1 MQLLPQPRYNK
12 QRPKLSSEQA
22 LEESHIQ
29 GIEEKRNT
37 DIINSEPIIA
47 KRPYSVPMEHPITPK
62 LMELGSQDSFPAV
75 GKREKRNSRNTANS
89 ENEERVAIF
98 IDGANL
104 FYAAMHLNL
113 EIDYTKLLR
122 SLTKGRQ
129 LLRAYFYTPIDN
141 SNDKQQGFLLWMRR
155 NGYRVFTKDLVYL
168 PDGSKKAN
176 MDVEITV
183 DMLTLARY
191 CDTLIL
197 LSGDGDLAYAVNA
210 IAYQGVQVEVV
221 SLSSMTSETLIDV
234 ADSYTDLD
242 DIREEI
248 QK

>member
-1 MQLLPQPRYNK
+1 MQLLPQPRHNK
-12 QRPKLSSEQA
+12 HRPKLSSEQVI
-22 LEESHIQ
+22 EESPNR
-29 GIEEKRNT
+29 GIEEKTNA
-37 DIINSEPIIA
+37 DIINSEPFIA
-47 KRPYSVPMEHPITPK
+47 KRRTAVPMEHQITPK
-62 LMELGSQDSFPAV
+62 LLELASQDSFPAV
-75 GKREKRNSRNTANS
+75 GRREKRHSRKIANS
-89 ENEERVAIF
+89 ETEERVAIF

-129 LLRAYFYTPIDN
+129 LLRAYFYTPVDN
-141 SNDKQQGFLLWMRR
+141 SNEKQQGFLLWMRR

-210 IAYQGVQVEVV
+210 VAYQGVQVEVV
-221 SLSSMTSETLIDV
+221 SLSSMTSESLIDV
-234 ADSYTDLD
+234 ADCYTDLD
-242 DIREEI
+242 EIRAEI